1 MSSFEGK
8 SMQAPYNVLGYRVD
22 FYVHDYKLATEIDKN
37 GHNYRNIDFVI
48 KRPKIIEQELSCKFI
63 RMDLDKEEFDIFIA
77 INETFRHIKQSTKK
91 PIINKIS
98 ARLLGLEFKSDEII
112 KSEAM
117 KFIVKPIVSV
127 ARKIQQM
134 RIQVL

>member
-1 MSSFEGK
+1 
-8 SMQAPYNVLGYRVD
+8 
-22 FYVHDYKLATEIDKN
+22 
-37 GHNYRNIDFVI
+37 
-48 KRPKIIEQELSCKFI
+48 
-63 RMDLDKEEFDIFIA
+63 MDLDKEEFDIFIA